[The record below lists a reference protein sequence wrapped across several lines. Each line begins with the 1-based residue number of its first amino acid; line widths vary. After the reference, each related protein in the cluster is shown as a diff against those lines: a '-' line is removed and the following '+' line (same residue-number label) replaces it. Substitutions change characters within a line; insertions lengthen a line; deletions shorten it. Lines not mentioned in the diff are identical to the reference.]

1 MKTFV
6 KLCQVEPENSHM
18 ITSKIRKTVFFFCK
32 QDILYMMILKLAQ
45 KIVDPDDV
53 FCFGY

>member
-18 ITSKIRKTVFFFCK
+18 ITSKIRKTFFFCK

-45 KIVDPDDV
+45 KIFDPDDV